1 MYEVVLNLS
10 KLDIQDEYRSSECSI
25 IDSFYTP
32 CLEKSILYKRAVGF
46 FSSTSMAVAAKGLT
60 ALIKSGGRMQL
71 VASPELS
78 KEDIE
83 AIEKGIKQREDVINE
98 IAAKE
103 LEHDFSKVV
112 KHRLAC
118 LAWLLKYELLDIK
131 LAIPQIIHNRGIYHE
146 KLGIFEDI
154 ENNIVT
160 FMGSANESSTALIA
174 NFECIDVY
182 CSWHSEV
189 KNRALR
195 KQDNFDKLWNNE
207 TNNLDV
213 IEFPEAAKKLLLKF
227 CPEKQ
232 AESELFFTDEYDSQP
247 KLLLEKKNTKYK
259 ADNDEI
265 LKTTNRW
272 RHQVEAKQA
281 FLKHRCGILEMATGT
296 GKTRTAISILQH
308 LVNSRQINT
317 IIVTTIG
324 TDLLDQWVEQLNE
337 VASNLNPQF
346 RVLKHY
352 ENYHQK
358 NEYELD
364 SEFSILVISSKSLR
378 NALRALNHSK
388 RKNTLIIYDEV
399 HSFGSPQ
406 MVEDLTG
413 LSDGISY
420 RLGLSAT
427 PEREYDLEG
436 TTFIEEHIGSVIY
449 QFGIEE
455 AIRRGIL
462 CEFDYYPIEYE
473 PSDEDKGRIQSL
485 YRTQA
490 AKTKAGNPIPKK
502 KFWNALAKVHKVSQA
517 KLPYF
522 EQFIV
527 NHLEILDKCIIF
539 VEERS
544 YGEQV
549 IEIIHRHIHD
559 FHTYY
564 AEDNKQ
570 NLIDFSKGR
579 ISCLVTCHKISQ
591 GIDIKSLR
599 SVILFSSSKAKLETV
614 QRIGRCLRKDPEQPQ
629 KRAVVVDLVRNQDKN
644 TTELNSD
651 QARKE
656 WLTNLSKIRCEII

>member
-1 MYEVVLNLS
+1 LS
-10 KLDIQDEYRSSECSI
+10 LSELDIKDEYRSNDGSI
-25 IDSFYTP
+25 VEDFYIP
-32 CLEKSILYKRAVGF
+32 CLEKAITYKRAVGF

-60 ALIKSGGRMQL
+60 ALIEAGGKMQL

-78 KEDIE
+78 EEDIE
-83 AIEKGIKQREDVINE
+83 AIETGIKQREDVINAITVE
-98 IAAKE
+98 E
-103 LEHDFSKVV
+103 LEQDFNKVV
-112 KHRLAC
+112 KYRLAC
-118 LAWLLKYELLDIK
+118 LAWLLKHELLDIK
-131 LAIPQIIHNRGIYHE
+131 LAIPKIIRNRGIYHE
-146 KLGIFEDI
+146 KLGIFEDT
-154 ENNIVT
+154 ENNIIAFT
-160 FMGSANESSTALIA
+160 GSANESQTALIS

-182 CSWHSEV
+182 CSWHLGV
-189 KNRALR
+189 KYRALHKR
-195 KQDNFDKLWNNE
+195 DNFEKLWNNE
-207 TNNLDV
+207 TENLDIV
-213 IEFPEAAKKLLLKF
+213 EFPEAAKKSLLKF
-227 CPEKQ
+227 CPDKQ
-232 AESELFFTDEYDSQP
+232 PESKLFFTNEYIPQP
-247 KLLLEKKNTKYK
+247 KLLSERRQDKYK
-259 ADNDEI
+259 ADNNEI
-265 LKTTNRW
+265 PNIDNRW

-281 FLKHRCGILEMATGT
+281 FLKYRCGILEMATGT

-308 LVNSRQINT
+308 LVNFQEINT

-337 VASNLNPQF
+337 IASSLNPQF
-346 RVLKHY
+346 RVLRHY
-352 ENYHQK
+352 GSSHQK
-358 NEYELD
+358 DEYELD
-364 SEFSILVISSKSLR
+364 PEFSILVISSKSLR
-378 NALRALNHSK
+378 NVLRTLTYSD
-388 RKNTLIIYDEV
+388 RKNLLIIYDEV

-406 MVEDLTG
+406 IVEDLAG

-436 TTFIEEHIGSVIY
+436 TKFIEKHIGSVIY

-490 AKTKAGNPIPKK
+490 AKKKAGSPMPKT
-502 KFWNALAKVHKVSQA
+502 KFWNALAKVHKISPA

-522 EQFIV
+522 EQFIADRSEV
-527 NHLEILDKCIIF
+527 LDKCILF

-570 NLIDFSKGR
+570 NLIDFSQGR
-579 ISCLVTCHKISQ
+579 ISCLITCHKISQ

-614 QRIGRCLRKDPEQPQ
+614 QRIGRCLRKDPKYPH
-629 KRAVVVDLVRNQDKN
+629 KKAIVVDLVRNQDKN
-644 TTELNSD
+644 KTELNSD

-656 WLTNLSKIRCEII
+656 WLTHLSEIRCEID